1 MGVGIPDLALHGKDV
16 AITVFVGKTP
26 LADTDNAQSVDIRE
40 VNTQHVDKLLNR
52 AADRL
57 DETPGHWELDYG
69 GMYPSAKIVLALMAQ
84 KAARA
89 ANQPFD
95 DISVGMVFTNRDGS
109 SSALIASNCTTNI
122 NIKVGGKDDAVMQSF
137 KIQAET
143 CNMQD
148 L

>member
-1 MGVGIPDLALHGKDV
+1 MANGIPDLALHGKDV
-16 AITVFVGKTP
+16 TLTIFVGKTP
-26 LADTDNAQSVDIRE
+26 LADTDNCQSVDIRE
-40 VNTQHVDKLLNR
+40 VNTQHVDKLLGR
-52 AADRL
+52 PSDRL

-95 DISVGMVFTNRDGS
+95 EISVGMVFTNRDGS
-109 SSALIASNCTTNI
+109 QSALIASKVTTNI
-122 NIKVGGKDDAVMQSF
+122 NVKVGSKDDAIMQSF
-137 KIQAET
+137 KLQAET
-143 CNMQD
+143 LSMQD